1 MSIGTALMGSGLLSS
16 LMGVRS
22 KQAGISAG
30 VMGLAMAMYY
40 VGFVAGIPVMT
51 RVHEH
56 MTRRNLFML
65 STVVMGLCSA
75 GYGLIVEPTAW
86 LGLRFVTGFCIAGC
100 YLVVE
105 SWLNDLAHNE
115 IRGTVMG
122 TYVAVAAAGMAL
134 GQLIL
139 SFVNPSTW
147 VPFAIA
153 GVITGLAWV
162 PLYAVP
168 TGGDEHHRR
177 TGTLTMFEVARIVP
191 SGIIGFL
198 LVGLTQGCL
207 LMMASVYA
215 ARAGLSASQVAL
227 FVGSITAG
235 AVLLQIPIGVLADRV
250 SRRLVM
256 VVLCVVASVLCI
268 VLMNT
273 VPGSVPAYLLAF
285 ALGGFSA
292 PLYALG
298 NAYTHDW
305 LPPGQIVPASS
316 ALLSTYSIGAVFGPL
331 LAAVAMTA
339 FGTVGFFWAL
349 LVAHSLLAVF
359 MTYRLIVAPDRA
371 YAAVGID

>member
-1 MSIGTALMGSGLLSS
+1 MSIGTTLMGSALLSS
-16 LMGVRS
+16 LLGVRS
-22 KQAGISAG
+22 QEAGIGAG
-30 VMGLAMAMYY
+30 VMGIAMAMYY

-56 MTRRNLFML
+56 MTRRSLFLL
-65 STVVMGLCSA
+65 STVVMGFCSA
-75 GYGLIVEPTAW
+75 AYGLIVEPTAW
-86 LGLRFVTGFCIAGC
+86 LLLRFITGFCIAGC
-100 YLVVE
+100 YLVIE

-115 IRGTVMG
+115 IRGKVLG

-139 SFVNPSTW
+139 SLVNPSTW

-153 GVITGLAWV
+153 GVITGLAWI
-162 PLYAVP
+162 PLFTVP
-168 TGGDEHHRR
+168 TGGREHHRR
-177 TGTLTMFEVARIVP
+177 TGTMTMIEVARIVP
-191 SGIIGFL
+191 SGIIGFV

-227 FVGSITAG
+227 FVGAITAG
-235 AVLLQIPIGVLADRV
+235 AVLLQIPVGVLADRM

-256 VVLCVVASVLCI
+256 VALCVVSSLLCI
-268 VLMNT
+268 VMMNT
-273 VPGSVPAYLLAF
+273 VPGTAPAYLLAF

-331 LAAVAMTA
+331 LAAAAMTL

-349 LVAHSLLAVF
+349 LVAHSLLAAF
-359 MTYRLIVAPDRA
+359 MTYRLVVSPDRA
-371 YAAVGID
+371 YATVGVD